1 MSPAWLT
8 SSPTSFPLS
17 KCGPF
22 GETKPVMVGKWWPW
36 NQRSGVLELILL
48 LTSCLTLAGQIHS
61 SSRTSEFP
69 SIEWV
74 AEVGGG

>member
-8 SSPTSFPLS
+8 SSLTSFPLS

-48 LTSCLTLAGQIHS
+48 LTSCLTLAKSILHLGLQS
-61 SSRTSEFP
+61 SHP
-69 SIEWV
+69 
-74 AEVGGG
+74 